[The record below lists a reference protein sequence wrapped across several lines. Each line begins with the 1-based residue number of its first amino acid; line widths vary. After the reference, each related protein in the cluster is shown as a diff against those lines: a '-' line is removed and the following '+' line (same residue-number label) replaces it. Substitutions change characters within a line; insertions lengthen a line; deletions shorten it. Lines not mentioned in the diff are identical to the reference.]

1 MVLFLLCEAFIL
13 AAGIQLSGHSR
24 KGGLPSHHREKKTI
38 LNVWT
43 VQRSGSNGEGGISMD
58 STVNG
63 NPTTF

>member
-1 MVLFLLCEAFIL
+1 MAIAVKE
-13 AAGIQLSGHSR
+13 GY
-24 KGGLPSHHREKKTI
+24 PHREIKTR

-43 VQRSGSNGEGGISMD
+43 VQRSGSDREVGSNTD

>member
-1 MVLFLLCEAFIL
+1 MAIAVKE
-13 AAGIQLSGHSR
+13 GYPHSEIKAR
-24 KGGLPSHHREKKTI
+24 

-43 VQRSGSNGEGGISMD
+43 VQRSDSNREGGISMD

>member
-1 MVLFLLCEAFIL
+1 MAIVVKECYA
-13 AAGIQLSGHSR
+13 
-24 KGGLPSHHREKKTI
+24 HRQIKTR

-43 VQRSGSNGEGGISMD
+43 VQRSGSNREVCISMD

>member
-1 MVLFLLCEAFIL
+1 MAIAVKECY
-13 AAGIQLSGHSR
+13 
-24 KGGLPSHHREKKTI
+24 PHREIKTR

-43 VQRSGSNGEGGISMD
+43 VQRSGSNREGGISMD